1 MAEYKL
7 TTEIVPI
14 VSGLLDSIDVPK
26 YPHTRKPVKV
36 PDEYIVINSLP
47 INAEVMQFC
56 YFNVNY
62 YCKDIDGGKGVG
74 NVPDTLKLDAGAKLV
89 LAILKKVSSDNYLID
104 FESQEVIPEE
114 TEHYIN
120 LRFSFKYINNS

>member
-14 VSGLLDSIDVPK
+14 VNGLLASIDVPK

-47 INAEVMQFC
+47 INAETMQFC
-56 YFNVNY
+56 YVNVNY

-74 NVPDTLKLDAGAKLV
+74 NVPDSIKLNAGAKLV
-89 LAILKKVSSDNYLID
+89 LAALKKVTSGNYLID
-104 FESQEVIPEE
+104 FEKSEVIPEG
-114 TEHYIN
+114 TEHYVN
-120 LRFSFKYINNS
+120 LQFSFKYINS